1 MRVRDRVRLPLLA
14 SLLFSAALGVQGWS
28 GGHRARLSADLLA
41 HEARHTSKRVRV
53 IVHGGSTEIQALA
66 ARHHLTVIRQLDE
79 AAVLAVNSTELS
91 ELAADGSVD
100 HVSPDS
106 RVRLLMSVS
115 TISTGATQVR
125 NGTWGLLGLVGAYP
139 AVNGQGIGVAVLDS
153 GISPHAA
160 LRNVVANVNF
170 VTGTSQTVDVFGHGT
185 HVAGIVGG
193 TNAKYTSLYTG
204 GIAPGAQIVNVR
216 VLGPDGTGL
225 TSDVIA
231 GMEWAINNRARYNIR
246 VINLSLG
253 HPVTEPSATDP
264 LCEEVAKAT
273 SLGIVVVA
281 AAFAWLA
288 VHFVHTDTHLS
299 FTQPLDIDLGQTG
312 LVLWAVLVIY
322 ATANAVNLTD
332 GLDGLATG
340 SAALT
345 FAAFMIIA
353 FTEFRHPDIYG
364 VLPAQAL
371 DQAVVAAAMFG
382 ACAGFLW
389 WNAAPARVFM
399 GDTGSL
405 AIGGAMAGLA
415 LLTRTHLLLPL
426 LAGLPAIEALSVIAQ
441 VVSYRGFRKRVLRM
455 APIHHHFEVGGWSE
469 FTVIV
474 RFWLFGGIC
483 VALGV
488 GIFYA
493 DFLRHGVNLG

>member
-1 MRVRDRVRLPLLA
+1 MLMAAGAAFAVTVFFTPLL
-14 SLLFSAALGVQGWS
+14 
-28 GGHRARLSADLLA
+28 
-41 HEARHTSKRVRV
+41 
-53 IVHGGSTEIQALA
+53 
-66 ARHHLTVIRQLDE
+66 IRQLR
-79 AAVLAVNSTELS
+79 
-91 ELAADGSVD
+91 
-100 HVSPDS
+100 S
-106 RVRLLMSVS
+106 R
-115 TISTGATQVR
+115 
-125 NGTWGLLGLVGAYP
+125 
-139 AVNGQGIGVAVLDS
+139 GIGQQIRDDGPIEHPHVAKAGTPTMG
-153 GISPHAA
+153 GIAI
-160 LRNVVANVNF
+160 VVA
-170 VTGTSQTVDVFGHGT
+170 TVVGYLFAHIRRKSIAFATPGWALIALIVGL
-185 HVAGIVGG
+185 GIVGWIDDYLG
-193 TNAKYTSLYTG
+193 
-204 GIAPGAQIVNVR
+204 VR
-216 VLGPDGTGL
+216 AHRNLGLRKRGKTF
-225 TSDVIA
+225 
-231 GMEWAINNRARYNIR
+231 
-246 VINLSLG
+246 
-253 HPVTEPSATDP
+253 
-264 LCEEVAKAT
+264 
-273 SLGIVVVA
+273 GIVVIA

-288 VHFVHTDTHLS
+288 VEFVHTDTHLS
-299 FTQPLDIDLGQTG
+299 FTQPLGVNLGKVG
-312 LVLWAVLVIY
+312 LFVWAVLIVY

-340 SAALT
+340 SSALT

-353 FTEFRHPDIYG
+353 FTEFRHPSIYG

-389 WNAAPARVFM
+389 WNAAPARIFM

-426 LAGLPAIEALSVIAQ
+426 LAGLPAVETLSVIAQ
-441 VVSYRGFRKRVLRM
+441 VVSYRGFRRRVLRM

-474 RFWLFGGIC
+474 RFWLFAGIC